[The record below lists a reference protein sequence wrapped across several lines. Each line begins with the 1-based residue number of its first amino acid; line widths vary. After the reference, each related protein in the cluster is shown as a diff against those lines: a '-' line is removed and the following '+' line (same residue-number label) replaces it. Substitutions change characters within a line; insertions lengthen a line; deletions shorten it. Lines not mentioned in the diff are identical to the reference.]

1 MSFIMYLS
9 RISKQ
14 QLQSYVENPALYY
27 NREDDDTRSIDID
40 RAWSGIMYLLTGKS
54 FVKGSPEQ
62 PVDSINRII
71 FSEQYFDEE
80 AIRDLGTP
88 SYLTPE
94 QVAGIYK
101 KIAPI
106 TKVDFRK
113 NYNPEVMS
121 QDEKLYAFD
130 EWSEEVFEY
139 LYDYFQILRSFFAT
153 AASNGEAIVSTVG

>member
-14 QLQSYVENPALYY
+14 QLQSYLENPALYY

-101 KIAPI
+101 KIASI

-121 QDEKLYAFD
+121 QDEKLYALD

-139 LYDYFQILRSFFAT
+139 LYAYFQILRSFFAT